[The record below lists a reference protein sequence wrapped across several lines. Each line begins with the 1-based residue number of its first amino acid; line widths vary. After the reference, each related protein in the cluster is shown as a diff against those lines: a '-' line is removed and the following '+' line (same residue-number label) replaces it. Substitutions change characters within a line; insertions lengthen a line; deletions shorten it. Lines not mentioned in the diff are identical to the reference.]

1 MGREYI
7 LPNEDKDL
15 ISLTD
20 LAKKLDVDKSTIQN
34 WVRKKGFP
42 KPKGYMWLYGAFYL
56 KDEVNEWLKLKP
68 AMDKKGFSQRGRKK
82 QNANGEQK

>member
-1 MGREYI
+1 MAREYI
-7 LPNEDKDL
+7 LPNEVKDL
-15 ISLTD
+15 IILTD

>member
-1 MGREYI
+1 
-7 LPNEDKDL
+7 
-15 ISLTD
+15 
-20 LAKKLDVDKSTIQN
+20 
-34 WVRKKGFP
+34 
-42 KPKGYMWLYGAFYL
+42 MWLYGAFYL

>member
-1 MGREYI
+1 MAREYI
-7 LPNEDKDL
+7 QPNEDKDL

-20 LAKKLDVDKSTIQN
+20 LAKKLDVDKSTIQY

-56 KDEVNEWLKLKP
+56 KDEGTYTINVVHGNEVDLGTKTVTI
-68 AMDKKGFSQRGRKK
+68 SY
-82 QNANGEQK
+82 E